1 MTGFYWERHP
11 DGPFATLIG
20 VAATYC
26 SPDADAE
33 DYERLKRLAR
43 REDDPRM
50 VVFKAELRQ
59 ALADPS
65 QLPEGELDAAVEY
78 GEESD
83 EKFLRRLWRDLY
95 GGEPWSP
102 RLTGDGQ

>member
-1 MTGFYWERHP
+1 VTGYYWERHP

-43 REDDPRM
+43 HEDDRRM
-50 VVFKAELRQ
+50 RVFKAELRQ
-59 ALADPS
+59 ALANPG
-65 QLPEGELDAAVEY
+65 QLPKGELDNAVEY
-78 GEESD
+78 NDESEET
-83 EKFLRRLWRDLY
+83 FLRRLWRDLY
-95 GGEPWSP
+95 GGEPI
-102 RLTGDGQ
+102 

>member
-20 VAATYC
+20 VATTNC

-33 DYERLKRLAR
+33 DYERLKRLAQY
-43 REDDPRM
+43 EDDQRM
-50 VVFKAELRQ
+50 RVFKAELRQ

-65 QLPEGELDAAVEY
+65 QLPTGELDNAVEFNDAT
-78 GEESD
+78 E

-95 GGEPWSP
+95 GDEPI
-102 RLTGDGQ
+102 